1 MSGHLE
7 SGRGVCIWLTGPGG
21 AGKSTLTAA
30 LLPMLESAGV
40 EVTVL
45 DVVPELAK
53 SRGER
58 TSREK
63 LIRKAFVAKEVVRH
77 GGVVVCVTIS
87 SKREI
92 REEARSMIGQ
102 DAFVEVFVD
111 APAAT
116 VAERKA
122 ARPKKPALKKRV
134 RRRLKALATRTGL
147 AGGGG
152 FEPPLDPDVHVRTT
166 SMSPTEGA
174 ELVMASLVERGKIRW
189 EPSVR
194 RGQA

>member
-1 MSGHLE
+1 MNDR
-7 SGRGVCIWLTGPGG
+7 RGVCIWLTGPGG

-30 LLPMLESAGV
+30 LLPMLESTGV

-53 SRGER
+53 LRGER
-58 TSREK
+58 TSRGK

-87 SKREI
+87 SRREI
-92 REEARSMIGQ
+92 REEARSMIGA

-111 APAAT
+111 APAET

-122 ARPKKPALKKRV
+122 ERPKKPALKKRI
-134 RRRLKALATRTGL
+134 RRSLKGL
-147 AGGGG
+147 VARVGYAGEGG
-152 FEPPLDPDVHVRTT
+152 FEPPLEPDVHVETT
-166 SMSPTEGA
+166 RMSPTEGA
-174 ELVMASLVERGKIRW
+174 ELVMAALADRGKISW
-189 EPSVR
+189 SPSGR
-194 RGQA
+194 PQPS